1 MIERIVL
8 GPLHTNTYIVATG
21 KKECIIIDPGPDGD
35 TICKNLDMINMV
47 PHTIVFTHGHID
59 HTSGSRTIQKYF
71 AERGLHVKVGIHE
84 KDAPYLADDAT
95 QLNRGFLPQNNSKAQ
110 EAFDMMFRALPE
122 PDFVMNEHDSVP
134 GSGLKVIHT
143 PGHTP
148 GSICFY
154 DEEKESLFTG
164 DTLFFDGIGHSFIP
178 EGKEDHLLTSINEK
192 LLVLPSATRIFP
204 GHGPYTTIEREQRDN
219 QYKTNHGMI

>member
-8 GPLHTNTYIVATG
+8 GPLHTNTYILATG
-21 KKECIIIDPGPDGD
+21 KKECIIIDPGPDGEA
-35 TICKNLDMINMV
+35 ICKNLDMINMV
-47 PHTIVFTHGHID
+47 PHTIIFTHGHID

-71 AERGLHVKVGIHE
+71 SERGLQVKVGIH
-84 KDAPYLADDAT
+84 KNDAPYLAEDAT
-95 QLNRGFLPQNNSKAQ
+95 TLNRGFLPPNNSKAQ
-110 EAFDMMFRALPE
+110 QAFDQMYRSLPD
-122 PDFVMNEHDSVP
+122 PDFEMNENDSIP
-134 GSGLKVIHT
+134 GTGLRVIHT

-148 GSICFY
+148 GSVCFY

-178 EGKEDHLLTSINEK
+178 EGEEDRLLSSINEK

-219 QYKTNHGMI
+219 QYKTDHGMI